1 MDKKFDVL
9 GKFIENEGKQLI
21 DISGYVQDVNPKEIA
36 SHIEDDTLGQWCESW
51 RSAVTSSLEAIGKH
65 RMTLIMEMAKD
76 GV

>member
-36 SHIEDDTLGQWCESW
+36 SHIEDDTLGQWCEAW
-51 RSAVTSSLEAIGKH
+51 RSAVASSLDAICTH

-76 GV
+76 DV

>member
-9 GKFIENEGKQLI
+9 CKFIENEGKQLI

-36 SHIEDDTLGQWCESW
+36 SHIEDDTLRQWCESW
-51 RSAVTSSLEAIGKH
+51 RSAVASSLDAINTH

-76 GV
+76 DV